1 LVVIEKNGFNGIVF
15 MQQKID
21 FKELLEQYLAGKC
34 TKEEE
39 DLLARFFEQ
48 TADRGKDTGLSAAE
62 RERLFV
68 AFRQSPRYVR
78 HMPVANL
85 KGRLR
90 LLFPRLWQ
98 VAAIFLL
105 VVASAWGIWR
115 WKGMAK
121 TETAYYK
128 VVSTPRGKI
137 LQVMLPDSSVVL
149 LNANSTLKYNTLFT
163 VHRDVQLK
171 GEARFKVKHDKEH
184 PFTVLTPE
192 GVQTRVLGTEFTV
205 SSYASLPETKIMVL
219 SGCVQVK
226 KSQVLLGLLTH
237 DKVFKYDR
245 LTGSSTISVVKDAGK
260 LAGWTEGQWKYDNMR
275 LEDLQA
281 LLENYYGI
289 MVINTAKGH
298 KKIIAEANM
307 NFTFRQQ
314 PQEIISIFCITA
326 NCHYRWRNNATVELY

>member
-1 LVVIEKNGFNGIVF
+1 

-21 FKELLEQYLAGKC
+21 FEELLERYLAGKC
-34 TKEEE
+34 TKEEK
-39 DLLARFFEQ
+39 DLLAQFFEQ
-48 TADRGKDTGLSAAE
+48 TADRAKDTGLSAAD

-68 AFRQSPRYVR
+68 AFRQSSRYVGD
-78 HMPVANL
+78 MPAANH
-85 KGRLR
+85 KGEVRLW
-90 LLFPRLWQ
+90 FPRLWQ
-98 VAAIFLL
+98 MAAIFLL
-105 VVASAWGIWR
+105 VVVSAWGIWQ
-115 WKGMAK
+115 WKEMAK
-121 TETAYYK
+121 TETTYYK

-137 LQVMLPDSSVVL
+137 LRIILPDSSVVL

-163 VHRDVQLK
+163 GHRDVQLE

-192 GVQTRVLGTEFTV
+192 GIQTRVLGTEFTV
-205 SSYASLPETKIMVL
+205 SSYASLPETKMMVL

-237 DKVFKYDR
+237 DKVIKYDR
-245 LTGSSTISVVKDAGK
+245 LTGSSTVSVVKDAEK
-260 LAGWTEGQWKYDNMR
+260 LAGWTVGQWKYDNMR

-281 LLENYYGI
+281 LLDNYYGI
-289 MVINTAKGH
+289 TVINQVKGN
-298 KKIIAEANM
+298 KKIIAKANM

-326 NCHYRWRNNATVELY
+326 NCHHRWRNKTTVELY